1 MHSLFFYIFLNI
13 SSLGKW
19 LPLQSVELRK
29 ILRMRV
35 RSYIRNLLLVFALT
49 AAGVNAGAQRV
60 LSLQECRE
68 LAVRNNHN
76 LAIAR
81 EKSNAAEYDRKTAR
95 SNYLPKLS
103 VTGAYMHNS
112 EGISMLDNAAVSTLS
127 GIGTAVSSG
136 MEQYITQ
143 MMADP
148 EFWVTMLVD
157 PGMRYLI
164 SQASALDIE
173 GPLNAI
179 GQKVAEKFQFDVTNV
194 FVGAV
199 TLEEPLYAGGK
210 IRAYNKV
217 AGYAQELAEVQL
229 KGEEGKIIVTTDEA
243 YWQIVSIAAKL
254 KLADQYVGL
263 LQNLNSD
270 VEKMRQEGVATMSDQ
285 LSVKVKL
292 NEAEM
297 IQVKAKNGLALSK
310 MLLCQLCG
318 LEIDSDITLADENGI
333 VIDDDIR
340 PLEYTVSDIEENR
353 TELKSLRL
361 AVKMYDQKTKIVKS
375 DYLPALAVM
384 GNYVLTNP
392 NLSNGFDK
400 SFHGL
405 WNVSVVARVP
415 VFHFGEGMNKVRHA
429 RSDALI
435 AKYQLDD
442 AREKISL
449 QVSQYEKKID
459 EAEVRLAMAGK
470 NMENA
475 EENLR
480 MANVG
485 FSEGVLESSVVMQA
499 QTAWMQARSEE
510 IDARIDRIMANV
522 YLRKATG
529 MWNN

>member
-1 MHSLFFYIFLNI
+1 MS
-13 SSLGKW
+13 G
-19 LPLQSVELRK
+19 
-29 ILRMRV
+29 M
-35 RSYIRNLLLVFALT
+35 SYIRKLLLVSAITLT
-49 AAGVNAGAQRV
+49 SISAGAQRV

-68 LAVRNNHN
+68 LAVQNNRN

-81 EKSNAAEYDRKTAR
+81 EKSNAAGYDRKTAR

-112 EGISMLDNAAVSTLS
+112 EGISMLDNSSASALS
-127 GIGTAVSSG
+127 GIGTTISG
-136 MEQYITQ
+136 EMTQYMTQ
-143 MMADP
+143 MMSDP
-148 EFWVTMLVD
+148 SFWVTILTD

-164 SQASALDIE
+164 RQAGALDIE

-179 GQKVAEKFQFDVTNV
+179 GEKVAEKFRFDVTNV

-217 AGYAQELAEVQL
+217 AGYAQELADAQL
-229 KGEEGKIIVTTDEA
+229 KGEEGKIVVTTDEA

-254 KLADQYVGL
+254 RLADQYVEL
-263 LQNLNSD
+263 LRTLNSD

-318 LEIDSDITLADENGI
+318 LELDSEITLADENEIG
-333 VIDDDIR
+333 IDDDIK
-340 PLEYTVSDIEENR
+340 PLEYTIEEIEENR

-361 AVKMYDQKTKIVKS
+361 AVKMYDQKAKIVQS

-384 GNYVLTNP
+384 GNYVLSNP

-429 RSDALI
+429 KSDALI
-435 AKYQLDD
+435 AQYQLDD

-449 QVSQYEKKID
+449 QVSQYENKKN
-459 EAEVRLAMAGK
+459 EAEVRLTMAEK

-499 QTAWMQARSEE
+499 QTAWMQAHSEE

-522 YLRKATG
+522 YLRQATG
-529 MWNN
+529 IWNN

>member
-1 MHSLFFYIFLNI
+1 M
-13 SSLGKW
+13 GG
-19 LPLQSVELRK
+19 
-29 ILRMRV
+29 M
-35 RSYIRNLLLVFALT
+35 SYIRKLLLVSAITL
-49 AAGVNAGAQRV
+49 ASISAGAQRV

-68 LAVRNNHN
+68 LAVQNNRN

-81 EKSNAAEYDRKTAR
+81 EKSNAAGYDRKTAR

-112 EGISMLDNAAVSTLS
+112 EGISMLDNSSVSALS
-127 GIGTAVSSG
+127 GIGTTISG
-136 MEQYITQ
+136 EMTQYMTQ
-143 MMADP
+143 MMSDP
-148 EFWVTMLVD
+148 SFWVTILTD

-164 SQASALDIE
+164 RQAGALDIE

-179 GQKVAEKFQFDVTNV
+179 GEKVAEKFRFDVTNV

-217 AGYAQELAEVQL
+217 AGYAQELADAQL
-229 KGEEGKIIVTTDEA
+229 KGEEGKIVVTTDEA

-254 KLADQYVGL
+254 RLADQYVEL
-263 LQNLNSD
+263 LRTLNSD

-318 LEIDSDITLADENGI
+318 LELDSEITLADENEIG
-333 VIDDDIR
+333 IDDDIK
-340 PLEYTVSDIEENR
+340 PLEYTIEEIEENR

-361 AVKMYDQKTKIVKS
+361 AVKMYDQKAKIVQS

-384 GNYVLTNP
+384 GNYVLSNP

-429 RSDALI
+429 KSDALI
-435 AKYQLDD
+435 AQYQLDD

-449 QVSQYEKKID
+449 QVSQYENKKN
-459 EAEVRLAMAGK
+459 EAEVRLTMAEK

-499 QTAWMQARSEE
+499 QTAWMQAHSEE

-522 YLRKATG
+522 YLHQATG
-529 MWNN
+529 IWNN

>member
-1 MHSLFFYIFLNI
+1 MS
-13 SSLGKW
+13 G
-19 LPLQSVELRK
+19 
-29 ILRMRV
+29 M
-35 RSYIRNLLLVFALT
+35 SYIRNLLLVSAITLT
-49 AAGVNAGAQRV
+49 SISAGAQRV

-68 LAVRNNHN
+68 LAVQNNRN

-81 EKSNAAEYDRKTAR
+81 EKSNAAGYDRKTAR

-112 EGISMLDNAAVSTLS
+112 EGISMLDNSSVSALS
-127 GIGTAVSSG
+127 GIGTTISG
-136 MEQYITQ
+136 EMTQYMTQ
-143 MMADP
+143 MMSDP
-148 EFWVTMLVD
+148 SFWVTILTD

-164 SQASALDIE
+164 RQAGALDIE

-179 GQKVAEKFQFDVTNV
+179 GEKVAEKFRFDVTNV

-217 AGYAQELAEVQL
+217 AGYAQELADAQL
-229 KGEEGKIIVTTDEA
+229 KGEEGKIVVTTDEA

-254 KLADQYVGL
+254 RLADQYVEL
-263 LQNLNSD
+263 LRTLNSD

-318 LEIDSDITLADENGI
+318 LELDSEITLADENEIG
-333 VIDDDIR
+333 IDDDIK
-340 PLEYTVSDIEENR
+340 PLEYTIEEIEENR

-361 AVKMYDQKTKIVKS
+361 AVKMYDQKAKIVQS

-384 GNYVLTNP
+384 GNYVLSNP

-429 RSDALI
+429 KSDALI
-435 AKYQLDD
+435 AQYQLDD

-449 QVSQYEKKID
+449 QVSQYENKKN
-459 EAEVRLAMAGK
+459 EAEVRLTMAEK

-499 QTAWMQARSEE
+499 QTAWMQAHSEE

-522 YLRKATG
+522 YLRQATG
-529 MWNN
+529 IWNN

>member
-1 MHSLFFYIFLNI
+1 MS
-13 SSLGKW
+13 G
-19 LPLQSVELRK
+19 
-29 ILRMRV
+29 M
-35 RSYIRNLLLVFALT
+35 SYIRKLLLVSAITLT
-49 AAGVNAGAQRV
+49 SISAGAQRV

-68 LAVRNNHN
+68 LAVQNNRN

-81 EKSNAAEYDRKTAR
+81 EKSNAAGYDRKTAR

-112 EGISMLDNAAVSTLS
+112 EGISMLDNSSASALS
-127 GIGTAVSSG
+127 GIGTTISG
-136 MEQYITQ
+136 EMKQYMTQ
-143 MMADP
+143 MMSDP
-148 EFWVTMLVD
+148 SFWVTILTD

-164 SQASALDIE
+164 RQAGALDIE

-179 GQKVAEKFQFDVTNV
+179 GEKVAEKFRFDVTNV

-210 IRAYNKV
+210 IRAYNRV
-217 AGYAQELAEVQL
+217 AGYAQELADAQL
-229 KGEEGKIIVTTDEA
+229 KGEEGKIVVTTDEA

-254 KLADQYVGL
+254 RLADQYVEL
-263 LQNLNSD
+263 LRTLNSD

-318 LEIDSDITLADENGI
+318 LELDSEITLADENEIG
-333 VIDDDIR
+333 IDDDIK
-340 PLEYTVSDIEENR
+340 PLEYTIEEIEENR

-361 AVKMYDQKTKIVKS
+361 AVKMYDQKAKIVQS

-384 GNYVLTNP
+384 GNYVLSNP

-429 RSDALI
+429 KSDALI
-435 AKYQLDD
+435 AQYQLDD

-449 QVSQYEKKID
+449 QVSQYENKKN
-459 EAEVRLAMAGK
+459 EAEVRLTMAEK

-499 QTAWMQARSEE
+499 QTAWMQAHSEE

-522 YLRKATG
+522 YLHQATG
-529 MWNN
+529 IWNN

>member
-1 MHSLFFYIFLNI
+1 MS
-13 SSLGKW
+13 G
-19 LPLQSVELRK
+19 
-29 ILRMRV
+29 M
-35 RSYIRNLLLVFALT
+35 SYIRKLLLVSAITLT
-49 AAGVNAGAQRV
+49 SISAGAQRV

-68 LAVRNNHN
+68 LAVQNNRN

-81 EKSNAAEYDRKTAR
+81 EKSNAAGYDRKTAR

-112 EGISMLDNAAVSTLS
+112 EGISMLDNSSASALS
-127 GIGTAVSSG
+127 GIGTTISG
-136 MEQYITQ
+136 EMKQYMTQ
-143 MMADP
+143 MMSDP
-148 EFWVTMLVD
+148 SFWVTILTD

-164 SQASALDIE
+164 RQAGALDIE

-179 GQKVAEKFQFDVTNV
+179 GEKVAEKFRFDVTNV

-210 IRAYNKV
+210 IRAYNRV
-217 AGYAQELAEVQL
+217 AGYAQELADAQL
-229 KGEEGKIIVTTDEA
+229 KGEEGKIVVTTDEA

-254 KLADQYVGL
+254 RLADQYVEL
-263 LQNLNSD
+263 LRTLNSD

-318 LEIDSDITLADENGI
+318 LELDSEITLADENEIG
-333 VIDDDIR
+333 IDDDIK
-340 PLEYTVSDIEENR
+340 PLEYTIEEIEENR

-361 AVKMYDQKTKIVKS
+361 AVKMYDQKAKIVQS

-384 GNYVLTNP
+384 GNYVLSNP

-429 RSDALI
+429 KSDALI
-435 AKYQLDD
+435 AQYQLDD

-449 QVSQYEKKID
+449 QVSQYENKKN
-459 EAEVRLAMAGK
+459 EAEVRLTMAEK

-499 QTAWMQARSEE
+499 QTAWMQAHSEE

-522 YLRKATG
+522 YLRQATG
-529 MWNN
+529 IWNN

>member
-1 MHSLFFYIFLNI
+1 MS
-13 SSLGKW
+13 G
-19 LPLQSVELRK
+19 
-29 ILRMRV
+29 M
-35 RSYIRNLLLVFALT
+35 SYIRNLLLVSAITLT
-49 AAGVNAGAQRV
+49 SISAGAQRV

-68 LAVRNNHN
+68 LAVQNNRN

-81 EKSNAAEYDRKTAR
+81 EKSNAAGYDRKTAR

-112 EGISMLDNAAVSTLS
+112 EGISMLDNSSVSALS
-127 GIGTAVSSG
+127 GIGTTISG
-136 MEQYITQ
+136 EMTQYMTQ
-143 MMADP
+143 MMSDP
-148 EFWVTMLVD
+148 SFWVTILTD

-164 SQASALDIE
+164 RQAGALDIE

-179 GQKVAEKFQFDVTNV
+179 GEKVAEKFRFDVTNV

-210 IRAYNKV
+210 IRAYNRV
-217 AGYAQELAEVQL
+217 AGYAQELADAQL
-229 KGEEGKIIVTTDEA
+229 KGEEGKIVVTTDEA

-254 KLADQYVGL
+254 RLADQYVEL
-263 LQNLNSD
+263 LRTLNSD

-318 LEIDSDITLADENGI
+318 LELDSEITLADENEIG
-333 VIDDDIR
+333 IDDDIK
-340 PLEYTVSDIEENR
+340 PLEYTIEEIEENR

-361 AVKMYDQKTKIVKS
+361 AVKMYDQKAKIVQS

-384 GNYVLTNP
+384 GNYVLSNP

-429 RSDALI
+429 KSDALI
-435 AKYQLDD
+435 AQYQLDD

-449 QVSQYEKKID
+449 QVSQYENKKN
-459 EAEVRLAMAGK
+459 EAEVRLTMAEK

-499 QTAWMQARSEE
+499 QTAWMQAHSEE

-522 YLRKATG
+522 YLRQATG
-529 MWNN
+529 IWNN

>member
-1 MHSLFFYIFLNI
+1 MS
-13 SSLGKW
+13 G
-19 LPLQSVELRK
+19 
-29 ILRMRV
+29 M
-35 RSYIRNLLLVFALT
+35 SYIRKLLLVSAITL
-49 AAGVNAGAQRV
+49 ASISAGAQRV

-68 LAVRNNHN
+68 LAVQNNRN

-81 EKSNAAEYDRKTAR
+81 EKSNAAGYDRKTAR

-112 EGISMLDNAAVSTLS
+112 EGISMLDNSSASALS
-127 GIGTAVSSG
+127 GIGTTISG
-136 MEQYITQ
+136 EMKQYMTQ
-143 MMADP
+143 MMSDP
-148 EFWVTMLVD
+148 SFWVTILTD

-164 SQASALDIE
+164 RQAGALDIE

-179 GQKVAEKFQFDVTNV
+179 GEKVAEKFRFDVTNV

-217 AGYAQELAEVQL
+217 AGYAQELADAQL
-229 KGEEGKIIVTTDEA
+229 KGEEGKIVVTTDEA

-254 KLADQYVGL
+254 RLADQYVEL
-263 LQNLNSD
+263 LRTLNSD

-318 LEIDSDITLADENGI
+318 LELDSEITLADENEIG
-333 VIDDDIR
+333 IDDDIK
-340 PLEYTVSDIEENR
+340 PLEYTIEEIEENR

-361 AVKMYDQKTKIVKS
+361 AVKMYDQKAKIVQS

-384 GNYVLTNP
+384 GNYVLSNP

-429 RSDALI
+429 KSDALI
-435 AKYQLDD
+435 AQYQLDD

-449 QVSQYEKKID
+449 QVSQYENKKN
-459 EAEVRLAMAGK
+459 EAEVRLTMAEK

-499 QTAWMQARSEE
+499 QTAWMQAHSEE

-522 YLRKATG
+522 YLRQATG
-529 MWNN
+529 IWNN

>member
-1 MHSLFFYIFLNI
+1 MS
-13 SSLGKW
+13 G
-19 LPLQSVELRK
+19 
-29 ILRMRV
+29 M
-35 RSYIRNLLLVFALT
+35 SYIRKLLLVSAITLT
-49 AAGVNAGAQRV
+49 SISAGAQRV

-68 LAVRNNHN
+68 LAVQNNRN

-81 EKSNAAEYDRKTAR
+81 EKSNAAGYDRKTAR

-112 EGISMLDNAAVSTLS
+112 EGISMLDNSSASALS
-127 GIGTAVSSG
+127 GIGTTISG
-136 MEQYITQ
+136 EMKQYMTQ
-143 MMADP
+143 MMSDP
-148 EFWVTMLVD
+148 SFWVTILTD

-164 SQASALDIE
+164 RQAGALDIE

-179 GQKVAEKFQFDVTNV
+179 GEKVAEKFRFDVTNV

-217 AGYAQELAEVQL
+217 AGYAQELADAQL
-229 KGEEGKIIVTTDEA
+229 KGEEGKIVVTTDEA

-254 KLADQYVGL
+254 RLADQYVEL
-263 LQNLNSD
+263 LRTLNSD

-318 LEIDSDITLADENGI
+318 LELDSEITLADENEIG
-333 VIDDDIR
+333 IDDDIK
-340 PLEYTVSDIEENR
+340 PLEYTIEEIEENR

-361 AVKMYDQKTKIVKS
+361 AVKMYDQKAKIVQS

-384 GNYVLTNP
+384 GNYVLSNP

-429 RSDALI
+429 KSDALI
-435 AKYQLDD
+435 AQYQLDD

-449 QVSQYEKKID
+449 QVSQYENKKN
-459 EAEVRLAMAGK
+459 EAEVRLTMAEK

-499 QTAWMQARSEE
+499 QTAWMQAHSEE

-522 YLRKATG
+522 YLHQATG
-529 MWNN
+529 IWNN

>member
-1 MHSLFFYIFLNI
+1 M
-13 SSLGKW
+13 GG
-19 LPLQSVELRK
+19 
-29 ILRMRV
+29 M
-35 RSYIRNLLLVFALT
+35 SYIRKLLLVSAITL
-49 AAGVNAGAQRV
+49 ASISAGAQRV

-68 LAVRNNHN
+68 LAVQNNRN

-81 EKSNAAEYDRKTAR
+81 EKSNAAGYDRKTAR

-112 EGISMLDNAAVSTLS
+112 EGISMLDNSSVSALS
-127 GIGTAVSSG
+127 GIGTTISG
-136 MEQYITQ
+136 EMTQYMTQ
-143 MMADP
+143 MMSDP
-148 EFWVTMLVD
+148 SFWVTILTD

-164 SQASALDIE
+164 RQEGALDIE

-179 GQKVAEKFQFDVTNV
+179 GEKVAEKFRFDVTNV

-217 AGYAQELAEVQL
+217 AGYAQELADAQL
-229 KGEEGKIIVTTDEA
+229 KGEEGKIVVTTDEA

-254 KLADQYVGL
+254 RLADQYVEL
-263 LQNLNSD
+263 LRTLNSD

-318 LEIDSDITLADENGI
+318 LELDSEITLADENEIG
-333 VIDDDIR
+333 IDDDIK
-340 PLEYTVSDIEENR
+340 PLEYTIEEIEENR

-361 AVKMYDQKTKIVKS
+361 AVKMYDQKAKIVQS

-384 GNYVLTNP
+384 GNYVLSNP

-429 RSDALI
+429 KSDALI
-435 AKYQLDD
+435 AQYQLDD

-449 QVSQYEKKID
+449 QVSQYENKKN
-459 EAEVRLAMAGK
+459 EAEVRLTMAEK

-499 QTAWMQARSEE
+499 QTAWMQAHSEE

-522 YLRKATG
+522 YLHQATG
-529 MWNN
+529 IWNN

>member
-1 MHSLFFYIFLNI
+1 MS
-13 SSLGKW
+13 G
-19 LPLQSVELRK
+19 
-29 ILRMRV
+29 M
-35 RSYIRNLLLVFALT
+35 SYIRKLLLVSAITLT
-49 AAGVNAGAQRV
+49 SISAGAQRV

-68 LAVRNNHN
+68 LAVQNNRN

-81 EKSNAAEYDRKTAR
+81 EKSNAAGYDRKTAR

-112 EGISMLDNAAVSTLS
+112 EGISMLDNSSVSALS
-127 GIGTAVSSG
+127 GIGTTISG
-136 MEQYITQ
+136 EMTQYMTQ
-143 MMADP
+143 MMSDP
-148 EFWVTMLVD
+148 SFWVTILTD

-164 SQASALDIE
+164 RQAGALDIE

-179 GQKVAEKFQFDVTNV
+179 GEKVAEKFRFDVTNV

-217 AGYAQELAEVQL
+217 AGYAQELADAQL
-229 KGEEGKIIVTTDEA
+229 KGEEGKIVVTTDEA

-254 KLADQYVGL
+254 RLADQYVEL
-263 LQNLNSD
+263 LRTLNSD

-318 LEIDSDITLADENGI
+318 LELDSEITLADENEIG
-333 VIDDDIR
+333 IDDDIK
-340 PLEYTVSDIEENR
+340 PLEYTIEEIEENR

-361 AVKMYDQKTKIVKS
+361 AVKMYDQKAKIVQS

-384 GNYVLTNP
+384 GNYVLSNP

-429 RSDALI
+429 KSDALI
-435 AKYQLDD
+435 AQYQLDD

-449 QVSQYEKKID
+449 QVSQYENKKN
-459 EAEVRLAMAGK
+459 EAEVRLTMAEK

-499 QTAWMQARSEE
+499 QTAWMQAHSEE

-522 YLRKATG
+522 YLHQATG
-529 MWNN
+529 IWNN

>member
-1 MHSLFFYIFLNI
+1 MKKI
-13 SSLGKW
+13 SHIGS
-19 LPLQSVELRK
+19 
-29 ILRMRV
+29 
-35 RSYIRNLLLVFALT
+35 LLLVLMM
-49 AAGVNAGAQRV
+49 GMCGLNAGAQRV

-68 LAVRNNHN
+68 LAVQNNRN
-76 LAIAR
+76 LAIAK
-81 EKSNAAEYDRKTAR
+81 EKSTAAGYDTKTAR
-95 SNYLPKLS
+95 ANYLPKLS
-103 VTGAYMHNS
+103 VTGAYLHNS
-112 EGISMLDNAAVSTLS
+112 EGISMLDNTSISALS
-127 GIGTAVSSG
+127 GIGTTISG
-136 MEQYITQ
+136 QMENYMMQ

-148 EFWVTMLVD
+148 DFWTVLATD
-157 PGMRYLI
+157 PGMRYLV
-164 SQASALDIE
+164 SQAGALDIE

-179 GQKVAEKFQFDVTNV
+179 GEKVAEKFQFDVTNV

-217 AGYAQELAEVQL
+217 AGYAEELAEAQL
-229 KGEEGKIIVTTDEA
+229 KGEEGKTIVTTDEA

-254 KLADQYVGL
+254 RLADQYVGL
-263 LQNLNSD
+263 LQKLSSD

-297 IQVKAKNGLALSK
+297 IQVKARNGLALSK

-318 LEIDSDITLADENGI
+318 LELDSDIVLADENEMKAAEEMK
-333 VIDDDIR
+333 
-340 PLEYTVSDIEENR
+340 PLEYTMNDVEENR
-353 TELKSLRL
+353 SELKSLKL
-361 AVKMYDQKTKIVKS
+361 AVKMYDQKTKIVQS

-429 RSDALI
+429 KSDALI
-435 AKYQLDD
+435 AQYQLDD

-449 QVSQYEKKID
+449 QVSQYENKKD
-459 EAEVRLAMAGK
+459 EADVRLAMARK

-499 QTAWMQARSEE
+499 QTAWMQANSEE
-510 IDARIDRIMANV
+510 IDARIDRIMADV
-522 YLRKATG
+522 YLRQATG
-529 MWNN
+529 LWNN

>member
-1 MHSLFFYIFLNI
+1 MS
-13 SSLGKW
+13 G
-19 LPLQSVELRK
+19 
-29 ILRMRV
+29 M
-35 RSYIRNLLLVFALT
+35 SYIRNLLLVSAITLT
-49 AAGVNAGAQRV
+49 SISAGAQRV

-68 LAVRNNHN
+68 LAVQNNRN

-81 EKSNAAEYDRKTAR
+81 EKSNAAGYDRKTAR

-112 EGISMLDNAAVSTLS
+112 EGISMLDNSSVSALS
-127 GIGTAVSSG
+127 GIGTTISG
-136 MEQYITQ
+136 EMTQYMTQ
-143 MMADP
+143 MMSDP
-148 EFWVTMLVD
+148 SFWVTILTD

-164 SQASALDIE
+164 RQAGALDIE

-179 GQKVAEKFQFDVTNV
+179 GEKVAEKFRFDVTNV

-217 AGYAQELAEVQL
+217 AGYAQELADAQL
-229 KGEEGKIIVTTDEA
+229 KGEEGKIVVTTDEA

-254 KLADQYVGL
+254 RLADQYVEL
-263 LQNLNSD
+263 LRTLNSD

-318 LEIDSDITLADENGI
+318 LELDSEITLADENEIG
-333 VIDDDIR
+333 IDDDIK
-340 PLEYTVSDIEENR
+340 PLEYTIEEIEENR

-361 AVKMYDQKTKIVKS
+361 AVKMYDQKAKIVQS

-384 GNYVLTNP
+384 GNYVLSNP

-429 RSDALI
+429 KSDALI
-435 AKYQLDD
+435 AQYQLDD

-449 QVSQYEKKID
+449 QVSQYENKKN
-459 EAEVRLAMAGK
+459 EAEVRLTMAEK

-499 QTAWMQARSEE
+499 QTAWMQAHSEE

-522 YLRKATG
+522 YLHQATG
-529 MWNN
+529 IWNN